1 MIFLNRGLEGR
12 KPDNPLVWSHWMF
25 FPKEKSSFQVHC
37 LEAEG
42 RSGRGREEFILE
54 ANLRVDFGRGKR
66 NRFIKSGSSHSHPTI
81 TAGRGSSINLVGVF
95 ISLCTR
101 TTARR

>member
-25 FPKEKSSFQVHC
+25 FPKKKSSFQVHC

-54 ANLRVDFGRGKR
+54 ANLRVDFGRREKKQIHQIW
-66 NRFIKSGSSHSHPTI
+66 F
-81 TAGRGSSINLVGVF
+81 L
-95 ISLCTR
+95 SLPSNHHCQEGLFHKFSWCVYFPLY
-101 TTARR
+101 